1 MAYPHDIN
9 NQTMA
14 NQTTERSPQPQDD
27 GWNVSDVIADIVS
40 MADTS
45 EEMDDEL
52 SDEVLITTEE
62 LGRRQ
67 RRISA
72 EIWLP
77 QSIEHIWQV
86 LTDYDHLADFI
97 PNLDQSHRL
106 KDVDSD
112 TTRIEQ
118 IGAECFL
125 TFKFC
130 ARVILDMVE
139 SFPNRIEFSMVE
151 GDFRSFA
158 GSWNLQ
164 PETVAGE
171 NGTQLRY
178 IVDVEPN
185 RWMPIGLIERHLKKN
200 LSANMVAIRNH
211 VTNA

>member
-1 MAYPHDIN
+1 MAHDDTIDR
-9 NQTMA
+9 TMA
-14 NQTTERSPQPQDD
+14 NQTTERSPQPSDD
-27 GWNVSDVIADIVS
+27 SFDLPDAIENVVSIVDS
-40 MADTS
+40 S
-45 EEMDDEL
+45 EEMDEL
-52 SDEVLITTEE
+52 SDEVAIATEE

-77 QSIEHIWQV
+77 QSVEQIWHI

-106 KDVDSD
+106 EDVDAD

-139 SFPNRIEFSMVE
+139 SFPNRIEFKMVE
-151 GDFRSFA
+151 GDFRSFS

-164 PETVAGE
+164 PEAVSGQ

-200 LSANMVAIRNH
+200 LSANMVAIRDY
-211 VTNA
+211 AAQA